1 MSTPVP
7 GQGAHGRGQPSGVP
21 WRGGPPSARLPP
33 PAPRPQLPAPPQPP
47 PARPPALPDP
57 ARLVGRAAA
66 GDSPARKLWRGVS
79 RMLASNAASRDLAEL
94 TGSVQIPLSTGRRI
108 AVTSVCGGAGKST
121 VAGLLALVYAAR
133 RADPVLVAD
142 ADPDGGSLAWRLG
155 LTQYQPLSV
164 LAPRLLTARSGDLRG
179 LEQWLPRTAN
189 GLWVLPGGAAGQPR
203 LARDVTRA
211 LSRLFGVCVTDCG
224 RGVDEP
230 STVEIMSEAH
240 GVIVVAPATPDGV
253 RATCAVLDRVSVQ
266 QAASLPRVVVA
277 LNAVT
282 RDSALRS
289 GAALEALGRF
299 GVPMV
304 SIPYDRHIA
313 GGAPITPSRI
323 GEATLM
329 EATRLAGHALA
340 RAWQL

>member
-1 MSTPVP
+1 
-7 GQGAHGRGQPSGVP
+7 
-21 WRGGPPSARLPP
+21 
-33 PAPRPQLPAPPQPP
+33 
-47 PARPPALPDP
+47 
-57 ARLVGRAAA
+57 
-66 GDSPARKLWRGVS
+66 
-79 RMLASNAASRDLAEL
+79 MLASNAASRDLAEL
-94 TGSVQIPLSTGRRI
+94 TARVQIPLSTGRRI
-108 AVTSVCGGAGKST
+108 AVTSVRGGAGKST
-121 VAGLLALVYAAR
+121 VAMLLALVYAAR
-133 RADPVLVAD
+133 RADPVLAAD
-142 ADPDGGSLAWRLG
+142 ADPDGGSLPWRLG
-155 LTQYQPLSV
+155 LAQCQPLSV

-179 LEQWLPRTAN
+179 LERWLPRTAN

-230 STVEIMSEAH
+230 STVEILSEAH

-253 RATCAVLDRVSVQ
+253 RATCAVLGRVPAR
-266 QAASLPRVVVA
+266 QAGSLSRVVVA

-289 GAALEALGRF
+289 SAALEALGQF
-299 GVPMV
+299 GVPLV
-304 SIPYDRHIA
+304 SIPYDRHVA

-323 GEATLM
+323 GEATLV